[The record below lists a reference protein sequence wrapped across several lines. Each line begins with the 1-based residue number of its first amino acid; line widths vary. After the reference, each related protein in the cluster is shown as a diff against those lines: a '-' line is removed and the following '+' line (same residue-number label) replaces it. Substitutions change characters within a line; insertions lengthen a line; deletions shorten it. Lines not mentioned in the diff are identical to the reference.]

1 MTTARDLYVRVR
13 EAQVAVL
20 DLVTIQLGRRL
31 GLYAAMP
38 ADDITPAELAD
49 TTGLNERMVREWLE
63 QQAVTGLIELRD
75 TGGEP
80 EQWRYRLPEA
90 TREALLD
97 ADSIDFT
104 SPMVEDI
111 LRVPTRIA
119 DLETA
124 FRDGTG
130 LHQPYHWVEGR
141 PDGSRPL
148 YLQLLGSEWFPA
160 VPDLHERLSATPP
173 ARIADIGVGS
183 GWSSIAIAQSY
194 PKVVIDGFDLDEIA
208 IGYARKHAEAA
219 GVDDRVTFFAGDVT
233 EFDTSGRYDVVTIF
247 EALHDLS
254 QPVPVLAQ
262 LRETL
267 KDGGSVIVADER
279 VPDEIV
285 APGTPLH
292 RMHYGWSVLNCLPAA
307 MTDPEAAATGAVM
320 RINTLRKYATEA
332 GYTDVEVLPI
342 DHDEFVFYR
351 LSP

>member
-1 MTTARDLYVRVR
+1 MTSARDLYLRVR
-13 EAQVAVL
+13 EASVAVL
-20 DLVTIQLGRRL
+20 DLVTVQLGRRL

-38 ADDITPAELAD
+38 AGDITPAELAD
-49 TTGLNERMVREWLE
+49 RTGLDARMVREWLE
-63 QQAVTGLIELRD
+63 QQAVTGFVELRD
-75 TGGEP
+75 TGGDP
-80 EQWRYRLPEA
+80 DQWRYRLPDA

-104 SPMVEDI
+104 APMVEDV
-111 LRVPTRIA
+111 LRVPTRVA
-119 DLETA
+119 ELETA
-124 FRDGTG
+124 FREGTG
-130 LHQPYHWVEGR
+130 LEQPYHWVEGR

-148 YLQLLGSEWFPA
+148 YLNLLGSEWFPA
-160 VPDLHERLSATPP
+160 VPDLHERLSAQPP

-183 GWSSIAIAQSY
+183 GWSSLAMAQAY
-194 PKVVIDGFDLDEIA
+194 PDVVIDGFDLDEIA
-208 IGYARKHAEAA
+208 IGYARKHVEAA

-233 EFDTSGRYDVVTIF
+233 EFDTSGRYDLVTIF

-267 KDGGSVIVADER
+267 KDGGSVVVADER

-285 APGTPLH
+285 APGTMMQ

-307 MTDPEAAATGAVM
+307 MTDPKAAGTGAVM
-320 RINTLRKYATEA
+320 RIATLRRYATEA
-332 GYTDVEVLPI
+332 GYSHVEVLPI

-351 LSP
+351 LRP